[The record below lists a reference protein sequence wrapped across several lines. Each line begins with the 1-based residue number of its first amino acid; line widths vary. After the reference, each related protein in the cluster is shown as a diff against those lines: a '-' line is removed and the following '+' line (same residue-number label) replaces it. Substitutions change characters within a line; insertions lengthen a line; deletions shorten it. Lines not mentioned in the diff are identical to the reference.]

1 VETGMLDRMPPDA
14 RQAFL
19 AGAAGRLVVGFVA
32 KPADLAAAYLYLM
45 TSPYSTASVI
55 DVDGGGMR

>member
-1 VETGMLDRMPPDA
+1 MAPDA

-19 AGAAGRLVVGFVA
+19 AGVAGRLPVGYVA

-45 TSPYSTASVI
+45 TSPYSNASVV
-55 DVDGGGMR
+55 DVDGGGAR